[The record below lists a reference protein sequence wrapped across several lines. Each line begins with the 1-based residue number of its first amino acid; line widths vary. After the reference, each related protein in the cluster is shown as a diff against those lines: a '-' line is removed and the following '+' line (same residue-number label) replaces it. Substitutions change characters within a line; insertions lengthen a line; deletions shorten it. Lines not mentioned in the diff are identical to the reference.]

1 MIPGHPQGEPT
12 FSASTAA
19 DRDLPPIPFTLT
31 GVYAPGK
38 TGPDGATEWSERYEA
53 CGVIPMAANA
63 SLTEAW
69 VRDDATGRRQ
79 VNPGAVVSFLRD
91 ALPESEARRFM
102 ELVYDKNRLVKLETL
117 AEVVEYLG
125 GRYTGR
131 PTGAPASSSG
141 GGAPTAAGAQA
152 GAPWPPSLP

>member
-1 MIPGHPQGEPT
+1 MLEGQTPT
-12 FSASTAA
+12 FTASRDA
-19 DRDLPPIPFTLT
+19 DRDLPPIPFTIE

-38 TGPDGATEWSERYEA
+38 TGPDGATKWTETYQA
-53 CGVIPMAANA
+53 LPVIPMAANA

-91 ALPESEARRFM
+91 ALPEDEARRFM
-102 ELVYDKNRLVKLETL
+102 ELVYDKTRLVHLEAL

-125 GRYTGR
+125 NRYTGR
-131 PTGAPASSSG
+131 PTGAPASSSA
-141 GGAPTAAGAQA
+141 GGAPAASGAAGA
-152 GAPWPPSLP
+152 APWPPSLP

>member
-1 MIPGHPQGEPT
+1 MLEPQHVPKFT
-12 FSASTAA
+12 ASSAT
-19 DRDLPPIPFTLT
+19 DRDLPPIPFDVE
-31 GVYAPGK
+31 GVYAPGHS
-38 TGPDGATEWSERYEA
+38 GPNGETTWTERFEA

-102 ELVYDKNRLVKLETL
+102 ETVVYDKHRLVKLETL
-117 AEVVEYLG
+117 AEIVEYLG
-125 GRYTGR
+125 NRYTGR
-131 PTGAPASSSG
+131 PTGAPASSSA
-141 GGAPTAAGAQA
+141 GGAPAASGAAGA
-152 GAPWPPSLP
+152 PSWPPSLP